1 MQSCPN
7 IGGRE
12 IHRRLHIGYFSL
24 FLTIATVLYIFI
36 YNDGQPRLLIFSPI
50 ISYGYSVI

>member
-12 IHRRLHIGYFSL
+12 VRRRLNIGYFSL
-24 FLTIATVLYIFI
+24 FLTIATVLYIVNNNGSFGI
-36 YNDGQPRLLIFSPI
+36 LFFSHH
-50 ISYGYSVI
+50 